1 MNHAAPAGEKET
13 TRVEAFSDGVFAI
26 AITLLILEI
35 KVPHG
40 MGLALGGRLLEE
52 WPSFLGFVTSFATI
66 GIMWLNHHRLFGLL
80 GRVDHTLLVLNALL
94 LLGVTFVPFP
104 TAVIADYLGHPGDRI
119 AAQFYSGSF
128 VLIAIFF
135 NVLWR
140 YVSSPRRDPAL
151 LRVPHDDPAVVAI
164 HAQYRMGPIFYLVAF
179 GLAFW
184 SAAASLLTSLA
195 LALFFAIPPRH
206 GQESS
211 STGATPRS

>member
-1 MNHAAPAGEKET
+1 MNHDPRRGEEKET
-13 TRVEAFSDGVFAI
+13 ARVEAFSDGVFAI

-40 MGLALGGRLLEE
+40 LGNALGAHLLEE
-52 WPSFLGFVTSFATI
+52 WPSFFAFVTSFATI
-66 GIMWLNHHRLFGLL
+66 GIMWLNHHRMFTLL
-80 GRVDHTLLVLNALL
+80 HRVDHSMLVLNALL

-119 AAQFYSGSF
+119 AAQFYSASF

-140 YVSSPRRDPAL
+140 YVSSPRRSPRL
-151 LRVPHDDPAVVAI
+151 LRVAPDDPTVMAI
-164 HAQYRMGPIFYLVAF
+164 HAQYRMGPIFYLVAL

-184 SAAASLLTSLA
+184 NAGASLSMNLL
-195 LALFFAIPPRH
+195 LALFFAIPPRRAE
-206 GQESS
+206 GRAQS
-211 STGATPRS
+211 